1 MHMLL
6 AALPFTGFYG
16 SQHDAE
22 LDYAIEAMF
31 SNDQGDSNPC
41 LTDRVSGACHWS
53 AVHRA
58 YAKEF
63 AESFCEEVGI
73 HRARFESMD
82 SPKFYNFET
91 DRLFI
96 ELPLEEA
103 QRIMRETSTTSLAQV
118 AGERHTSRSGFISF
132 YSPDWRTWGDV
143 TSWDHN
149 QLQTLV
155 EAHVRDTQGELEEVC
170 LMENARGN
178 GRLEDWISDNTQ
190 GIDRLRRIHDYLR
203 AREART

>member
-31 SNDQGDSNPC
+31 SNDQGDPNPD
-41 LTDRVSGACHWS
+41 LTDRVSGTCEWT

-73 HRARFESMD
+73 RHVKFDVDGFPEVLQLRDRPHIHRIAVGGGTADHARD
-82 SPKFYNFET
+82 
-91 DRLFI
+91 
-96 ELPLEEA
+96 
-103 QRIMRETSTTSLAQV
+103 
-118 AGERHTSRSGFISF
+118 
-132 YSPDWRTWGDV
+132 
-143 TSWDHN
+143 
-149 QLQTLV
+149 
-155 EAHVRDTQGELEEVC
+155 
-170 LMENARGN
+170 
-178 GRLEDWISDNTQ
+178 
-190 GIDRLRRIHDYLR
+190 ID
-203 AREART
+203 

>member
-1 MHMLL
+1 MKMLTSS
-6 AALPFTGFYG
+6 LPFAGFYG

-22 LDYAIEAMF
+22 LDYATEAMF
-31 SNDQGDSNPC
+31 ANDQGERNAG
-41 LTDRVSGACHWS
+41 LAARVSGTCHWTG
-53 AVHRA
+53 VHWA

-63 AESFCEEVGI
+63 AECFCEEVGI
-73 HRARFESMD
+73 RQARFESMD

-96 ELPLEEA
+96 ELPLEETR
-103 QRIMRETSTTSLAQV
+103 RILRETSPASLDLV

-155 EAHVRDTQGELEEVC
+155 EAHVRDTQGELEEAF

-178 GRLEDWISDNTQ
+178 GRLEDWIADNTPE
-190 GIDRLRRIHDYLR
+190 IERLYRIHDYLR
-203 AREART
+203 TREARA

>member
-6 AALPFTGFYG
+6 AALPFAGFYG

-31 SNDQGDSNPC
+31 SNDQGDSNPD
-41 LTDRVSGACHWS
+41 LTDRASGTCEWT

-73 HRARFESMD
+73 RHVKFESMD

-91 DRLFI
+91 DRIFI

-103 QRIMRETSTTSLAQV
+103 QRIMRETSTDSLDQV

-143 TSWDHN
+143 TNWDHN

-155 EAHVRDTQGELEEVC
+155 EAHVRDTQGELEEAC

-178 GRLEDWISDNTQ
+178 GRLEDWIADNTP

-203 AREART
+203 TREARA

>member
-6 AALPFTGFYG
+6 AVLPFTGFYG

-22 LDYAIEAMF
+22 LDYAMKATF
-31 SNDQGDSNPC
+31 SNDQGDPNPGM
-41 LTDRVSGACHWS
+41 TDRVSDACHWS

-63 AESFCEEVGI
+63 AESFCEKVGI

-103 QRIMRETSTTSLAQV
+103 QRIMHETSTASLDQV

-132 YSPDWRTWGDV
+132 YSPDWKTWGDV

-155 EAHVRDTQGELEEVC
+155 VAHVRDTQDELEEAD

-178 GRLEDWISDNTQ
+178 GRLEDWIADNTP
-190 GIDRLRRIHDYLR
+190 GIARFRRIHDYLR
-203 AREART
+203 AREARA